1 MQSRHALAQPDLAPG
16 DKPALHCSF
25 NGGAWGDESLT
36 RDPTTSLFKPR
47 PGMAAGAYE
56 GLLRV
61 ARGDGGGEYWL
72 PIPLAC
78 LRAGSADSS
87 NNRCWTIL
95 PAA

>member
-36 RDPTTSLFKPR
+36 RDPTTSLYKPR
-47 PGMAAGAYE
+47 SGMAAGAYE

-72 PIPLAC
+72 PIPLAY
-78 LRAGSADSS
+78 LRAGSAGSS
-87 NNRCWTIL
+87 INRYWAFL
-95 PAA
+95 RAS